1 MSGSPLVP
9 VGTSPAVPTIF
20 RWEAVVNDSTWERYG
35 LAAGILFV
43 VLVVV
48 AALIGGAP
56 PKPTDSATKIATY
69 FRDNQDA
76 LKVGSYLNGL
86 GAVTFLWFLGS
97 LWGRLRRAE
106 VTGSRLSVIA
116 LVGGVAALAF
126 ATVANGVIAFVSLYA
141 GDLGPGGAKAFYL
154 LGTVFL
160 AFTAFALVVFTSATS
175 VMILRY
181 PIVEKLLGWVGE
193 GVAALWL
200 VAGIGVAD
208 NNTAINT
215 VGFIAF
221 LIWAG
226 WILILTVLLLTRDP
240 SDTATT
246 KA

>member
-1 MSGSPLVP
+1 VP
-9 VGTSPAVPTIF
+9 VGTFPAGSTIAK
-20 RWEAVVNDSTWERYG
+20 WEASVNDSTWERYG
-35 LAAGILFV
+35 LAAGIVFV

-56 PKPTDSATKIATY
+56 PKPTDAPAKIASY

-86 GAVTFLWFLGS
+86 AAVTFLWFLGS
-97 LWGRLRRAE
+97 LWARLRRAE

-116 LVGGVAALAF
+116 LIGGITSLAF
-126 ATVANGVIAFVSLYA
+126 ATIASGIVAFVALYV
-141 GDLGPGGAKAFYL
+141 GDLGGGGAQGFYL
-154 LGTVFL
+154 LATVFL
-160 AFTAFALVVFTSATS
+160 AFSAFALAVFTSATS

-181 PIVEKLLGWVGE
+181 PVVERLLGWVGE

-208 NNTAINT
+208 NNAAIHT

-221 LIWAG
+221 LVWAG
-226 WILILTVLLLTRDP
+226 WILILTVLLLTRDAAAVEI
-240 SDTATT
+240 TAH
-246 KA
+246 

>member
-1 MSGSPLVP
+1 M
-9 VGTSPAVPTIF
+9 
-20 RWEAVVNDSTWERYG
+20 NDSSWERYG
-35 LAAGILFV
+35 LAAGTLFV

-56 PKPTDSATKIATY
+56 PKPTDTPTKIATY

-76 LKVGSYLNGL
+76 LKVGSYLQGL
-86 GAVTFLWFLGS
+86 GVVAFLWFLGS

-106 VTGSRLSVIA
+106 ATGSRLSVIA

-126 ATVANGVIAFVSLYA
+126 VTVASGISAFLAMYVGS
-141 GDLGPGGAKAFYL
+141 LGPGATTVFYL
-154 LGTVFL
+154 LSTVFL
-160 AFTAFALVVFTSATS
+160 AMTAFALVVFTSATS

-193 GVAALWL
+193 GIAALWL

-208 NNTAINT
+208 NSTAFNTI
-215 VGFIAF
+215 GFIAF

-226 WILILTVLLLTRDP
+226 WILILTVLLLTRDL
-240 SDTATT
+240 SETATT
-246 KA
+246 TTKA